1 MYDYAVFKIMRNIDI
16 IKMLIWRESP
26 FDGLIESFL

>member
-1 MYDYAVFKIMRNIDI
+1 MYDYAGFKIMRNINI
-16 IKMLIWRESP
+16 IKMLIWGESP